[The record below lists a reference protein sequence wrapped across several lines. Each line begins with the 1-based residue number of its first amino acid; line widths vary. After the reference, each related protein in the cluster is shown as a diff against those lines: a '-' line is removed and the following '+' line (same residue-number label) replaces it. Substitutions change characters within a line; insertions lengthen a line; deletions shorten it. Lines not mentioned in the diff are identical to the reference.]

1 MVNKILLFSMFF
13 VFAFSFGFVSATVGS
28 TSVNFFTGAG
38 DYLCERT
45 ASDAYW
51 LNMSNNG
58 RTFIANTTNSVPGL
72 CYNLTYSSDF
82 CCPKDYVCTSGE
94 CKPSNLEYIGDFC
107 NALTNNQSCNTAPA
121 SFAVSTIN
129 SFGGNFVGI
138 CGAGSSF
145 VGFSL
150 NGLVFCSNV
159 TSCSCVWNSGTSKC
173 TTNVTKQTI
182 CSDGTTFPSSSC
194 AWSEEPSQKQNLCD
208 EQGKIVVS
216 YSASGLSEGVAC
228 EPQTVEYPCSV
239 SVQLPF
245 FDKFSFI
252 FAVLAITCIYALI
265 RRESK

>member
-1 MVNKILLFSMFF
+1 MVNKILLFS
-13 VFAFSFGFVSATVGS
+13 VFAVLAFSFGFVSATTGS

-38 DYLCERT
+38 AYLCERT
-45 ASDAYW
+45 VSDAYW
-51 LNMSNNG
+51 LNTTNNE
-58 RTFIANTTNSVPGL
+58 RIFISNTTYSAKGL
-72 CYNLTYSSDF
+72 CNDTKYSADF
-82 CCPKDYVCTSGE
+82 CCPKDYACTSGE
-94 CKPSNLEYIGDFC
+94 CKPTNLEYFGDFC
-107 NALTNNQSCNTAPA
+107 NALLNNQSCNTAPA

-145 VGFSL
+145 VGFSPD
-150 NGLVFCSNV
+150 GLIFCSNV
-159 TSCSCVWNSGTSKC
+159 TSCSCVWASGKC
-173 TTNVTKQTI
+173 TANVTKQTI
-182 CSDGTTFPSSSC
+182 CSDGTTFISSSC

-216 YSASGLSEGVAC
+216 YSASGYTEGVAC
-228 EPQTVEYPCSV
+228 EAQTVEYPCSV

-252 FAVLAITCIYALI
+252 FAVLAIACIYALM